1 MRLPWEFRTD
11 KMSRIP
17 VAFIHGDTY
26 DVPMIT
32 RHVELMDCFAHLQDP
47 LFAGCLPGVIERAA
61 KTGVAHVVCPSG
73 AQNEWSG
80 LMDLSFKYN
89 MIIPCFGLHAR
100 TMACR
105 SEDWRHRLSTF
116 LKISASAVG
125 LIGLD
130 YSLRAGDRDS
140 QQQLFIE
147 QLHLARQFERPVLFQ
162 CHRAWDDLIAI
173 LNDLD
178 ALPPGLLVHNYHG
191 PIHRIEAL
199 VGKGVYFCFPG
210 TMLLDRSRRLERM
223 LKLIPLDRLLVSTDS
238 PQSAPPAAYGPY
250 QRILEHGKTVNEPAN
265 LPHLLPGVARTLQID
280 PERLAEVINH
290 NSLCLF
296 GALIRTESKA

>member
-1 MRLPWEFRTD
+1 MRLPWEFCID

-17 VAFIHGDTY
+17 FAFTHRDTY
-26 DVPMIT
+26 DEPMIA
-32 RHVELMDCFAHLQDP
+32 RHVELMDCFVRLQDP
-47 LFAGCLPGVIERAA
+47 LYAGCLAGVIERAV
-61 KTGVAHVVCPSG
+61 KTGVAHLVCPSG

-89 MIIPCFGLHAR
+89 RLIPCFGLHAR
-100 TMACR
+100 AMACR
-105 SEDWRHRLSTF
+105 SEDWRHQLSTF
-116 LKISASAVG
+116 LKISTSAVG
-125 LIGLD
+125 GIGLD
-130 YSLRAGDRDS
+130 YSLRASDRDS

-147 QLHLARQFERPVLFQ
+147 QLHLARQFERPVLFE

-191 PIHRIEAL
+191 PVHRIEAL

-210 TMLLDRSRRLERM
+210 NTLLDRSRRLERM
-223 LKLIPLDRLLVSTDS
+223 FKLIPLDRLLVSTDS
-238 PQSAPPAAYGPY
+238 PLGAPPAAYGPY
-250 QRILEHGKTVNEPAN
+250 QRFLECGKTVNEPAN

-280 PERLAEVINH
+280 AERLAEIINH

-296 GALIRTESKA
+296 GALIRTESKT